1 MEDGKGCRHKRPM
14 AAGACI
20 AGSLQSIAVANWE
33 SAARS
38 GPTLAG
44 IGGWPAG
51 RNSDLVVA
59 VPLLGKDVRRRIE
72 GDIGSGPLLTEV
84 LFGHI
89 LRAVLLIGQTTRRTL
104 NRGSVIETGIPE
116 LTTGG
121 CAEVG
126 ALIGGQRE
134 LATLPQLPVRCANSG
149 GRSITSTVIDGYSLW
164 RPPEEAGVPS

>member
-1 MEDGKGCRHKRPM
+1 MEDGKGMQTQEAQGRWCLH
-14 AAGACI
+14 
-20 AGSLQSIAVANWE
+20 SWLYSQSIAVANWE

-72 GDIGSGPLLTEV
+72 GDIGSRPLLTEV

-89 LRAVLLIGQTTRRTL
+89 LRAVSLIAQTTRRTPTGERYRDWDSGADDWCMR
-104 NRGSVIETGIPE
+104 RGRGMHRGI
-116 LTTGG
+116 
-121 CAEVG
+121 
-126 ALIGGQRE
+126 
-134 LATLPQLPVRCANSG
+134 
-149 GRSITSTVIDGYSLW
+149 
-164 RPPEEAGVPS
+164 